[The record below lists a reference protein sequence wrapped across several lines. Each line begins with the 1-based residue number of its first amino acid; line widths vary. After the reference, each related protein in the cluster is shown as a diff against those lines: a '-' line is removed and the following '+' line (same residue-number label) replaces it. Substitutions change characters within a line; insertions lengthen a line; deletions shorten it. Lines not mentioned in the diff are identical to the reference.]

1 MLANPPEP
9 GAPQSHVFRAQGEFH
24 GLTQIAP
31 GDWQQIVQHALPLEP
46 ANAAVR
52 LIVITGTV
60 TSGTDTPGTDTPG
73 TDTSGTD
80 TPGTVTPGTVTPST
94 VSTDKVSTHKA
105 VCNTIEALL
114 VQTDSFGFLR
124 NWDASVAQSLPPL
137 SPANR
142 PDKKKSSVID
152 SRQQFLRRYLTHRHS
167 WHPPAPLIAEALLRS
182 GYSDL
187 L

>member
-73 TDTSGTD
+73 TDTQLGCKRRPVL
-80 TPGTVTPGTVTPST
+80 TP
-94 VSTDKVSTHKA
+94 
-105 VCNTIEALL
+105 
-114 VQTDSFGFLR
+114 
-124 NWDASVAQSLPPL
+124 AQSC
-137 SPANR
+137 
-142 PDKKKSSVID
+142 
-152 SRQQFLRRYLTHRHS
+152 QQ
-167 WHPPAPLIAEALLRS
+167 A
-182 GYSDL
+182 
-187 L
+187 

>member
-1 MLANPPEP
+1 MLDPCWQIHQNQAPLKATFFELKANSTGLRRLHQATGSKSSNTPCRWSRQMPPFDLSSSR
-9 GAPQSHVFRAQGEFH
+9 ALSPQALTPRA
-24 GLTQIAP
+24 LTPQ
-31 GDWQQIVQHALPLEP
+31 AL
-46 ANAAVR
+46 
-52 LIVITGTV
+52 
-60 TSGTDTPGTDTPG
+60 TP
-73 TDTSGTD
+73 
-80 TPGTVTPGTVTPST
+80 
-94 VSTDKVSTHKA
+94 
-105 VCNTIEALL
+105 
-114 VQTDSFGFLR
+114 